1 MNYEL
6 LRVQCSLFWA
16 IECDWNVFFALDI
29 EAKIRGSKSWC
40 REQLKIHRDQFVV
53 ESLSTITI
61 FFNLNLTSPII
72 LRRMSKKEK
81 GSLWDHH
88 QQVKCKGRHL
98 SEIEKK
104 VYGGY
109 WYHARWEIAGKK
121 CQADPSSWSL
131 GAGYSGLNETHIL
144 ITLLHLTIC
153 HDHLHSKLPFH
164 LLLHQLRAV
173 LNDFPCQKRV
183 QKSH

>member
-1 MNYEL
+1 MHEKCRGPLLDTSSSSRPNLPSGNIGWTIMIGEHSAGYEL
-6 LRVQCSLFWA
+6 WTLKVQCSLFWA

-104 VYGGY
+104 SLWRLLISRSLRNCGQ
-109 WYHARWEIAGKK
+109 KM
-121 CQADPSSWSL
+121 PSGSIKLKLRSL
-131 GAGYSGLNETHIL
+131 
-144 ITLLHLTIC
+144 
-153 HDHLHSKLPFH
+153 
-164 LLLHQLRAV
+164 V
-173 LNDFPCQKRV
+173 
-183 QKSH
+183 

>member
-1 MNYEL
+1 MNNHDWWVVQVMNYEL

-104 VYGGY
+104 SLWRLLISRSLRNCGQ
-109 WYHARWEIAGKK
+109 KM
-121 CQADPSSWSL
+121 PSGSIKLKLRSW
-131 GAGYSGLNETHIL
+131 
-144 ITLLHLTIC
+144 
-153 HDHLHSKLPFH
+153 
-164 LLLHQLRAV
+164 V
-173 LNDFPCQKRV
+173 
-183 QKSH
+183 

>member
-1 MNYEL
+1 METLDEQSWLVSSAGYEL
-6 LRVQCSLFWA
+6 WTLKVQCSLFWA

-131 GAGYSGLNETHIL
+131 GAWYSGLKWNSYIDYA
-144 ITLLHLTIC
+144 ITPHHLSWSPPLKITFS
-153 HDHLHSKLPFH
+153 LAAAS
-164 LLLHQLRAV
+164 A
-173 LNDFPCQKRV
+173 
-183 QKSH
+183 